1 MPVGNALECLEYD
14 AATLLSIGRNAAAQ
28 RREYLA
34 LLTFGKPPFWWSA
47 NKSLA
52 QGAAS

>member
-28 RREYLA
+28 RKSHLA
-34 LLTFGKPPFWWSA
+34 LLTFWQTSFLVVG
-47 NKSLA
+47 
-52 QGAAS
+52 